1 MICREVMTEPPVC
14 CLPNDLVSASA
25 RVMRREDVGAV
36 PVINDEQKKQL
47 IGIVTD
53 RDLAIKVVAE
63 SRDPN
68 HTLVQDV
75 MTSTIVMCSEREDLS
90 SAIKAME
97 EHQIRRVPVIDDDGR
112 VVGIISQADVA
123 TRLPEPRQTAE
134 MLEEISQAA

>member
-1 MICREVMTEPPVC
+1 MFCREVMTENPVC

-36 PVINDEQKKQL
+36 PVINDEQQKQL

-63 SRDPN
+63 ARDPN

-75 MTSTIVMCSEREDLS
+75 MTSTIVVCREREDLS
-90 SAIKAME
+90 GAIKAME
-97 EHQIRRVPVIDDDGR
+97 EHQIRRVPVIDDDGP
-112 VVGIISQADVA
+112 VVGIISQADLA
-123 TRLPEPRQTAE
+123 TRLHEPRQTPK